1 VAESTPASS
10 FGSRPRHR
18 SGTLTPIHG
27 AVDLARAERAVAEL
41 LSALGVEGGRGAVE
55 GTPARVARMYG
66 ELLAPGQFT
75 PTTFPNEGDDGLVVV
90 RDIAFA
96 SLCEHH
102 LLPFSGIAHV
112 GYLPGERIIG
122 LSKIARAV
130 EWCSRRLQVQ
140 ERLTAEIADWME
152 ETLAPRGVGV
162 VLRASHLCMT
172 VRGVRQP
179 GATTTTTGFRGVLAG
194 NFERR
199 REFLAEV
206 A

>member
-1 VAESTPASS
+1 
-10 FGSRPRHR
+10 
-18 SGTLTPIHG
+18 
-27 AVDLARAERAVAEL
+27 
-41 LSALGVEGGRGAVE
+41 
-55 GTPARVARMYG
+55 MYG